1 MGNNKTPYKTN
12 FKRSEKAATSKPVRK
27 TKRGNNAKP
36 RAIRATRVDE
46 SAEKA
51 QRIKWFLKW
60 VLFLPLSIYAVMWLL
75 LLMFD
80 LFSA

>member
-12 FKRSEKAATSKPVRK
+12 FERSGKTATSKQVRK
-27 TKRGNNAKP
+27 TKRRNIAKP
-36 RAIRATRVDE
+36 WAIRATRVDE
-46 SAEKA
+46 SAEKV

-60 VLFLPLSIYAVMWLL
+60 VLLLPLSVYAVIWLA